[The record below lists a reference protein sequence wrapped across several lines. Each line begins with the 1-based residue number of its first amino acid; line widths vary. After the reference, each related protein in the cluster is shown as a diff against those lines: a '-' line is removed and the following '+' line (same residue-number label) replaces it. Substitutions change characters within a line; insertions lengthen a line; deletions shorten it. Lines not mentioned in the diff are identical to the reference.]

1 MTSKKRTGPWIRIG
15 SREHGQKRGGGP
27 QGTAPA
33 SPQQPEGR
41 RYYATGGLRR
51 RLEPGV
57 SREGQ
62 LSIPSIRYQLTA
74 WASIGG
80 GSEGKEERAFM
91 PGSYRTG
98 EQYTPEGGLHGE
110 RGKLFPSCT
119 PVQKGS
125 GASPCHAWWL
135 YGGFSAPASPRWD
148 PDGRGR
154 ARGAPVPFQP
164 SAGGFS
170 PSTGASPART
180 FAPANPL
187 ALFPEFILVGF
198 LSPTPAV

>member
-1 MTSKKRTGPWIRIG
+1 MARRPRSTPKKRKGPCELIG

-41 RYYATGGLRR
+41 RYYAAGGLRR

-62 LSIPSIRYQLTA
+62 LSFPSIRYQLTA

-80 GSEGKEERAFM
+80 GSEGEEERAFM

-98 EQYTPEGGLHGE
+98 EQYTPDRALHGE
-110 RGKLFPSCT
+110 RGKMFPFYSPAPKAQGAPSAT
-119 PVQKGS
+119 PVPIWVLVPLHHPVGIRKAGQG
-125 GASPCHAWWL
+125 
-135 YGGFSAPASPRWD
+135 PRCS
-148 PDGRGR
+148 RG
-154 ARGAPVPFQP
+154 P
-164 SAGGFS
+164 FS
-170 PSTGASPART
+170 PQREDLPRPPERRLRERFRPRTRLRSSPSSSSSAS
-180 FAPANPL
+180 
-187 ALFPEFILVGF
+187 
-198 LSPTPAV
+198 